1 MRFTAFLR
9 AINVG
14 GHTVKM
20 AQLRVLF
27 ESLGLSNVTTFI
39 ASGNVI
45 FETRQKH
52 AHSLESK
59 IERHL
64 SGTLGYGVATFVRSL
79 DEVADVASYRAFPHV
94 DVSASGGTLYVGFL
108 RTPPTREV
116 QQKLLALRSDVD
128 ELHLHGRE
136 LYWLCHTKFRES
148 AFSGALLEKA
158 LGMSMTLRNLTTV
171 TRIATK
177 YADKTRADH

>member
-1 MRFTAFLR
+1 
-9 AINVG
+9 
-14 GHTVKM
+14 
-20 AQLRVLF
+20 
-27 ESLGLSNVTTFI
+27 
-39 ASGNVI
+39 
-45 FETRQKH
+45 
-52 AHSLESK
+52 
-59 IERHL
+59 
-64 SGTLGYGVATFVRSL
+64 
-79 DEVADVASYRAFPHV
+79 
-94 DVSASGGTLYVGFL
+94 
-108 RTPPTREV
+108 
-116 QQKLLALRSDVD
+116 LLALRSDVD